1 MEEYKLHNLVHN
13 GMVLGEIRKGMYGL
27 PQVGSLVYDKLAA
40 RLANG
45 GYLPTKHTPGLFHHK
60 TRAVTFCLIV
70 DDFGIKHIH
79 KHDVQHLIDHLS
91 KA

>member
-13 GMVLGEIRKGMYGL
+13 GMVLGEIRKEMYGL
-27 PQVGSLVYDKLAA
+27 PQAGRLAYDKLVAH
-40 RLANG
+40 LYKG
-45 GYLPTKHTPGLFHHK
+45 CYLPIKHTPSLFHHK